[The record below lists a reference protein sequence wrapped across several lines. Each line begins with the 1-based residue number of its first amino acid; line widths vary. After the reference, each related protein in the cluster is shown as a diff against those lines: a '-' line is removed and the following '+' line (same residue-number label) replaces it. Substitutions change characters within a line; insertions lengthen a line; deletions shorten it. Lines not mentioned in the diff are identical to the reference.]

1 MITKGASSIRGVH
14 SVNSRPG
21 PLDEPSALRRLYLL
35 SCEKS
40 GLIKRKYL
48 FGQWLRQAQKRLGE
62 IHLAMSKVKATAEL
76 DKIDQLKEKKSNP
89 GRGGISIKY

>member
-1 MITKGASSIRGVH
+1 MIPKGASAIRGVH
-14 SVNSRPG
+14 SIGTRPG

-48 FGQWLRQAQKRLGE
+48 LGQWLRQAQKRLRE
-62 IHLAMSKVKATAEL
+62 IYLAMSKIKATAEL
-76 DKIDQLKEKKSNP
+76 DKIDQLKERKSNP
-89 GRGGISIKY
+89 TGRGISIKY

>member
-1 MITKGASSIRGVH
+1 MIPKGASSIRGVH

-40 GLIKRKYL
+40 GLIKRKRL
-48 FGQWLRQAQKRLGE
+48 LKQWLQQAQKRLGE
-62 IHLAMSKVKATAEL
+62 ILIGMSKIKAVAEL
-76 DKIDQLKEKKSNP
+76 DKIHQSKERKSNP
-89 GRGGISIKY
+89 GEGRVSIRY